1 MKYVFVCA
9 DISFLTLQYRDF
21 EVKDGYFLVTTP
33 GRNRLIIK
41 ALNIAG
47 LYKVKELDCLT
58 YSYLDK
64 CFSKLH
70 DNTENYCFILY
81 SRTYEDFRS
90 TLIRYLRKRYKACQ
104 IVVYYGDLISRHRF
118 NISDAKKDAD
128 LVCSFDSDDAA
139 NNSVEWVLEPF
150 SESVVDI
157 DELSPKRNPIIWDVT
172 FVGHAKNRFNKII
185 KMYELLT
192 ESGLKCDFHITGVDD
207 KDRVHNDSISYEPLN
222 FMDLL
227 RHVVSSK
234 CILEI
239 MQDKGVSPTTRYT
252 EAMLFGRNLL
262 TDCKAFKDGDECP
275 PNVIYYENSDDL
287 TKKVIEDITKYHEYE
302 KEGYIDRF
310 SMNTFVNTI
319 DALLN
324 K

>member
-21 EVKDGYFLVTTP
+21 EVKDGYSLVTTP
-33 GRNRLIIK
+33 GRSRLFIK
-41 ALNIAG
+41 ALNIVG
-47 LYKVKELDCLT
+47 LYKVKALDFMT
-58 YSYLDK
+58 YSYFDR
-64 CFSKLH
+64 CFSKLQ
-70 DNTENYCFILY
+70 DKTDIYCFILY

-90 TLIRYLRKRYKACQ
+90 ILTRYLRSRYKGCQ

-118 NISDAKKDAD
+118 DISNAKKDAD

-139 NNSVEWVLEPF
+139 SNSVEWVLEPF

-157 DELSPKRNPIIWDVT
+157 DELSPNRNPLIWDVT
-172 FVGHAKNRFNKII
+172 FVGHAKNRLNKII
-185 KMYELLT
+185 EMYELLT
-192 ESGLKCDFHITGVDD
+192 ESGLKCDFHITGVDN

-252 EAMLFGRNLL
+252 EAMLFNRNLL
-262 TDCKAFKDGDECP
+262 TDCRAFEQDDNCP
-275 PNVIYYENSDDL
+275 PNVFYYSNIKNISG
-287 TKKVIEDITKYHEYE
+287 KMIEDIAVLHDYE
-302 KEGYIDRF
+302 KEEYVKRF
-310 SMNTFVNTI
+310 SIDTFI
-319 DALLN
+319 QELRRLLSR
-324 K
+324 